1 MFVKGEQAKYVMEIK
16 PTWSSIVG
24 ELFFKTSFIV
34 KMSNKKNLK
43 RRGILKLPKPV
54 IPVVGTRFFSFF
66 YHRAVAIRAFSET
79 PFALRAIELEYGIL
93 AKKTYEI
100 LLIPPPLSF

>member
-1 MFVKGEQAKYVMEIK
+1 M
-16 PTWSSIVG
+16 
-24 ELFFKTSFIV
+24 
-34 KMSNKKNLK
+34 
-43 RRGILKLPKPV
+43 
-54 IPVVGTRFFSFF
+54 GTRFFSFF

-100 LLIPPPLSF
+100 LLIPPPFPSNIRSMKVEWKAVGNLPSANPCPVNLLPIPAPLGGQTMRGVRDYT